1 MRDPERTR
9 VEKRRVSAAACLAV
23 VLVFVAQ
30 GCASD
35 QKKKSSAEGDATRYL
50 RLAYVQ
56 FERGQTSQALDSAH
70 EAVKRD
76 PKSAEAHYFLGVIHA
91 SQSEFPQAVTELKEA
106 LVCDPHYTDA
116 HNSLGVAYVELK
128 DYDKAMKEFQAS
140 LADRTYRTPEKVHLN
155 MGNMYVSQGVMS
167 EAVRSFQRAL
177 EINPKYLLAYLG
189 LGDAYKRMGKSDL
202 AAQQFRK
209 VLEIA
214 PADSQEALRARQGL
228 GLAPAAGTAGG

>member
-1 MRDPERTR
+1 
-9 VEKRRVSAAACLAV
+9 VSAAACLAV

-35 QKKKSSAEGDATRYL
+35 RKKKSTAEGDATRYL
-50 RLAYVQ
+50 QLAYVQ
-56 FERGQTSQALDSAH
+56 FERGQTSQAFDSAH

-76 PKSAEAHYFLGVIHA
+76 PKSAEAHYF
-91 SQSEFPQAVTELKEA
+91 PQAVTELKAA
-106 LVCDPHYTDA
+106 LALDPHYTDA
-116 HNSLGVAYVELK
+116 HNNLGVAYVELK

-155 MGNMYVSQGVMS
+155 MGNMYANQGVMS
-167 EAVRSFQRAL
+167 EAVRSFQKAL
-177 EINPKYLLAYLG
+177 EVNPKYLLAYLG
-189 LGDAYKRMGKSDL
+189 LGDAYKRMGKNDL

-214 PADSQEALRARQGL
+214 PADSQEAVRARQGL
-228 GLAPAAGTAGG
+228 GLAPASGAGGG

>member
-1 MRDPERTR
+1 VRGPDRIR
-9 VEKRRVSAAACLAV
+9 VAKRSVSAAAGLTVALLVAV
-23 VLVFVAQ
+23 S

-76 PKSAEAHYFLGVIHA
+76 PKSAEAHYFLGVIHTGL
-91 SQSEFPQAVTELKEA
+91 SEYPKAVTELKEA
-106 LVCDPHYTDA
+106 LALDPHYTDA
-116 HNSLGVAYVELK
+116 HNNLGVAYVEMK

-140 LADRTYRTPEKVHLN
+140 LADKTYRTPEKVHLN
-155 MGNMYVSQGVMS
+155 MGNMYVSQGVLS
-167 EAVRSFQRAL
+167 EATRSFQKAL

-189 LGDAYKRMGKSDL
+189 LGDTYKKMGRTDL
-202 AAQQFRK
+202 AAQQFKK
-209 VLEIA
+209 VIEIA
-214 PADSQEALRARQGL
+214 PDSQEAARARQGL
-228 GLAPAAGTAGG
+228 GLSPASGAGGG